1 MESINDDKIQ
11 KTLVT
16 PGIGGQPTF
25 SNGTKVSFHFVTRVV
40 STNSVVDDSYKW
52 PKHMEIV
59 LGKKFKLEVW
69 EIILKSMREGEIS
82 KFIVHKSLVAS
93 YPFISKTLRDA
104 GRTSIPST
112 SHCCTAQLQKN
123 GTGYDDLNDLLADP
137 ADLEFTI
144 DLLKIEVP
152 GSFEKETWLLDENE
166 KRNTIP
172 ELKEAGNELYHK
184 GKYKEA
190 EEKYMLA
197 LGFLEQ
203 IMMKLKPR
211 EKEWDELNKIKTP
224 LLLNLAQ
231 CKLISKDYYQ
241 VIEHCTSILDDDP
254 DNVKALFRR
263 GKANISVWKMN
274 EAREDL
280 KHLSTLDPSMQVS
293 VNRLLCQINEAL
305 KIKDDEDRQ
314 KLRGKLF

>member
-1 MESINDDKIQ
+1 MESINNDKIQ
-11 KTLVT
+11 KILVT

-25 SNGTKVSFHFVTRVV
+25 SSGSKVSFHFITRIASNNV
-40 STNSVVDDSYKW
+40 VVDNSYLW

-69 EIILKSMREGEIS
+69 EIIIKSMCKGEIS
-82 KFIVHKSLVAS
+82 KFIVNKCLIGS

-104 GRTSIPST
+104 GRTSTPST

-123 GTGYDDLNDLLADP
+123 GTGYDDLNNLLAEP
-137 ADLEFTI
+137 TDLEFTI
-144 DLLKIEVP
+144 ELLKIEEP
-152 GSFEKETWLLDENE
+152 GTFEKETWLLDENE

-172 ELKEAGNELYHK
+172 ELKEAGNEFYHK
-184 GKYKEA
+184 GMYKEA

-203 IMMKLKPR
+203 IMIKLKPR
-211 EKEWDELNKIKTP
+211 EKEWNELNNIKTP

-231 CKLISKDYYQ
+231 CKLISKEYYQ
-241 VIEHCTSILDDDP
+241 VIEHCTSILDDNP

-280 KHLSTLDPSMQVS
+280 KRLSSLDPSMQVS
-293 VNRLLCQINEAL
+293 VNRLLCQINEAV
-305 KIKDDEDRQ
+305 KKKDDEDRQ